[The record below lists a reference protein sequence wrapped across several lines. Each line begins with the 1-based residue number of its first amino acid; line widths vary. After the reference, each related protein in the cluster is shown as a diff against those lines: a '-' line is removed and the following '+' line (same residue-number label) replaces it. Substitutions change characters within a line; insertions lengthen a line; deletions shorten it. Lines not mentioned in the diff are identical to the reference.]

1 MPSTPTVRTAVVDAA
16 GHRLRADA
24 AASYLRMLAAG
35 MPVGGVDVFSRT
47 MAEQQRLYDLYRAG
61 KGPVAARPSLSAPHI
76 DGRAIDTHTTTAGR
90 YDPSGAH
97 RWLSAGGDGSRPP
110 RAGENLRA
118 HAYGWRRTVSS
129 ERWHWEYDR
138 ARDQHRAADLKARL
152 ARLGYRDLK
161 TFQRAHGLKPDGVDG
176 PLTWAVLLGKPSP
189 APAPK
194 PLPVATLGRLGV
206 LNCGAWGRTSLP
218 ASRVRAL
225 VGVLKTIDAS
235 IYTLTESPEW
245 LRDQLRALMP
255 GGAARWRVVVRGSQ
269 AILFDSRKWRL
280 VTPVPVPAVT
290 FGPTSYHGGM
300 YAIFEQTTTKA
311 RITVGCYHLPPNSVA
326 SQSSQRTLL
335 QRFAAR
341 IKTRPALLGGDGA
354 DSGTWLDWQDARLAA
369 KTSPNRE
376 APTYG
381 RSIRDRGHS
390 LGLTIRR
397 YQVVP
402 SRGATDHDGL
412 LIQFTIPA

>member
-1 MPSTPTVRTAVVDAA
+1 MPSTPTTSRVIINSR
-16 GHRLRADA
+16 GQWLNGDA

-35 MPVGGVDVFSRT
+35 MPAGGISGKGAGRT
-47 MAEQQRLYDLYRAG
+47 YAEQKQLYDLYRAG
-61 KGPVAARPSLSAPHI
+61 KGNLAAKPGTSLHEKGNALDLTRGTP
-76 DGRAIDTHTTTAGR
+76 AQLWAVK
-90 YDPSGAH
+90 
-97 RWLSAGGDGSRPP
+97 GGDSLKVIP
-110 RAGENLRA
+110 REKIRA
-118 HAYGWRRTVSS
+118 HAYGWRRTVPG
-129 ERWHWEYDR
+129 EAWHLSYDR
-138 ARDQHRAADLKARL
+138 TKDTKRAADLNARL
-152 ARLGYRDLK
+152 ARLGYRDVRAL
-161 TFQRAHGLKPDGVDG
+161 QRAHGLKPDGVDG

-225 VGVLKTIDAS
+225 TGVLKTIDAS
-235 IYTLTESPEW
+235 IYTLTEAPEW

-290 FGPTSYHGGM
+290 FGPTSYHGGL

-311 RITVGCYHLPPNSVA
+311 RLTVGCYHLPPNSVA

-335 QRFAAR
+335 QRFAAK
-341 IKTRPALLGGDGA
+341 ITTRPALLGGDGA

-402 SRGATDHDGL
+402 SKGATDHDGL
-412 LIQFTIPA
+412 LIQVTIPA